1 MPIISC
7 HFSFQVDVKGDII
20 VVDSVASLCNSQSS
34 ISATS
39 VNVEQIEGITVI
51 RNVTVEE
58 TRNPSGLFDS
68 RSVSISN
75 FFVHHGSGVWGGAF
89 LKGKD
94 LLLFPLTMLIL
105 YMDFYYIT
113 WQKKGFELLF

>member
-1 MPIISC
+1 M
-7 HFSFQVDVKGDII
+7 KGDVLI
-20 VVDSVASLCNSQSS
+20 VDSVASLCNSQSS
-34 ISATS
+34 NLAVSMYFGLIGGTIA
-39 VNVEQIEGITVI
+39 I
-51 RNVTVEE
+51 RNVTIEE
-58 TRNPSGLFDS
+58 TKNPLGVSDS

-113 WQKKGFELLF
+113 W